1 MRCCLRKILEML
13 WNYKDI
19 HFRLQTFAENQKS
32 GSALAKPLRK
42 PYIANKTKNRSSFEK
57 RSFGLSDRI
66 WTCGLYHPKVIFDVL
81 QFFAVFNE
89 RRCYAVY
96 RHFTF
101 YPILFRMAHFHHDG
115 ALMAHS
121 ESPSRKKEKPPCSPN
136 GLTKRFVLELGMGL
150 EFSTRLFQQFSV
162 GWNFA

>member
-1 MRCCLRKILEML
+1 MDFVRCCLRKILEML

-66 WTCGLYHPKVIFDVL
+66 WTCGLYHPKVARYQSAPHPFAFNVVYYITEKLLCQYLFWKNEIIFL
-81 QFFAVFNE
+81 WNCKTSAFFPI
-89 RRCYAVY
+89 
-96 RHFTF
+96 F
-101 YPILFRMAHFHHDG
+101 Y
-115 ALMAHS
+115 
-121 ESPSRKKEKPPCSPN
+121 EKMQEN
-136 GLTKRFVLELGMGL
+136 L
-150 EFSTRLFQQFSV
+150 
-162 GWNFA
+162 